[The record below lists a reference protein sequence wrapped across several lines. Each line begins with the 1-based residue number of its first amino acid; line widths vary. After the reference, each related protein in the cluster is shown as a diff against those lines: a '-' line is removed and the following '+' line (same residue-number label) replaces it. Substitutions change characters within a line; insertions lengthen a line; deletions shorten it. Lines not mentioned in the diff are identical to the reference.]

1 MRPGVALAG
10 VQSLSATLDYPASHY
25 ILGTS
30 ASESDERPV
39 ARKLESHLPRGR
51 ESLAHVFSSGSALS
65 LAHASLSRSVLSL
78 AHVGLL
84 RSVLSLRM
92 ETVRAPHFV

>member
-39 ARKLESHLPRGR
+39 ARKLELRLANTVLGTCPHLKMCNCPL
-51 ESLAHVFSSGSALS
+51 SQLLSGCACVCRPSCLVAL
-65 LAHASLSRSVLSL
+65 VYIGPP
-78 AHVGLL
+78 V
-84 RSVLSLRM
+84 
-92 ETVRAPHFV
+92 